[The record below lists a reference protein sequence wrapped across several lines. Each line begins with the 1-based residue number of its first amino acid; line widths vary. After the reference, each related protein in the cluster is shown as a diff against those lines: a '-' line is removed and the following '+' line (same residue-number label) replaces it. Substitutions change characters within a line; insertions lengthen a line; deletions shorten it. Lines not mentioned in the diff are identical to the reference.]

1 MLQNN
6 LSNNTC
12 APCNGNT
19 PVINAV
25 EANEL
30 LKNLPGWILS
40 ADSKS
45 IHKEFKSADFADGL
59 AFTNKVGALAESQNH
74 HPDILLAWGK
84 VAVTLWTHAIG
95 GLSMNDFILASK
107 IETL

>member
-1 MLQNN
+1 MQNN

-12 APCNGNT
+12 TPCNGNT
-19 PVINAV
+19 PVITVA
-25 EANEL
+25 EAYEL
-30 LKNLPGWILS
+30 LKDLPGWILS
-40 ADSKS
+40 ADGKS
-45 IHKEFKSADFADGL
+45 MHKEFKSVDFAEGL
-59 AFTNKVGALAESQNH
+59 AFTNKIGALAESQNH

-84 VAVTLWTHAIG
+84 VTVTVWTHAIG